1 MLNFLLNTFVPVRRI
16 KVTEEDILCS
26 VRIWFDGSVKLAV
39 NERDNAYKIWQD
51 NINRVRGGG
60 LWILYVQKR
69 RYINALVERK
79 YGSFVSVNLDPS
91 LPQWKLYQNLRLLGV
106 INAHER
112 LQVEM
117 DVGLNNYFVRDL
129 R

>member
-1 MLNFLLNTFVPVRRI
+1 VNTFVPVRRI

-26 VRIWFDGSVKLAV
+26 VHNWFDGSVKLAV
-39 NERDNAYKIWQD
+39 NERDAAYKIWQD
-51 NINRVRGGG
+51 NINRVRGGR

-69 RYINALVERK
+69 RNA
-79 YGSFVSVNLDPS
+79 VNLDPS
-91 LPQWKLYQNLRLLGV
+91 LPQRKLYQNLRGLEV

-129 R
+129 C